1 MLFSNRKKSFEKHE
15 KSYQH
20 HLEHA
25 ISNLEQAKQY
35 LVWFKGAISNDTDIW
50 SIDTSIASINDRIRL
65 LKNATQTYDCTDLI
79 GDMNANLAV
88 VFQEGQKWDGG
99 AINHLITAL
108 TSLHDATSHINN
120 MELLQTKIAAKVEW

>member
-25 ISNLEQAKQY
+25 ISNLERAKQY

-50 SIDTSIASINDRIRL
+50 SIDTSIASINERIRL
-65 LKNATQTYDCTDLI
+65 LRDDIKVYDSTDLI
-79 GDMNANLAV
+79 RDMSANLAV
-88 VFQEGQKWDGG
+88 VFQEGQKWDGEV
-99 AINHLITAL
+99 INHLVTAL

-120 MELLQTKIAAKVEW
+120 MELLKTKIAAKVEW